1 MEVFMRYFVLLA
13 LAPLAACSGAG
24 DAKTAASGVNGSK
37 TFAIDGFSA
46 VAATGPDDVDVRVG
60 SGFSVRAEGDT
71 GIMARLEIVRNGDTL
86 EIRRKSNSGFS
97 WGGGSRGHVKI
108 FVTMPRITS
117 ASTTGSG
124 DMAIDHVEGDAFKV
138 DATGSGDLSIAS
150 MNVQRADFSL
160 TGSGNVSTS
169 GSAKTGSFAIQGSGD
184 IDAPKLTLNQADVR
198 VMGSGGVTATVA
210 GPAKVDVMGS
220 GDVTLTGGA
229 KCTTS
234 KMGSGSVTCS

>member
-1 MEVFMRYFVLLA
+1 MRPLA
-13 LAPLAACSGAG
+13 LLVLVPLAACSGNG

-37 TFAIDGFSA
+37 TFAIDAFNA
-46 VAATGPDDVDVRVG
+46 VDSTGPDDVDVRVG

-71 GIMARLEIVRNGDTL
+71 GIMQRLEIARNGDTL
-86 EIRRKSNSGFS
+86 EIRRKPNSGFS
-97 WGGGSRGHVKI
+97 WRGGDRGRLKI
-108 FVTMPRITS
+108 YVTMPRITA

-138 DATGSGDLSIAS
+138 EATGSGDMAIAS

-160 TGSGNVSTS
+160 TGSGSVSTS
-169 GSAKTGSFAIQGSGD
+169 GSAKTGAFSIQGSGD
-184 IDAPKLTLNQADVR
+184 IDAPGLTLNQAEIS
-198 VMGSGGVTATVA
+198 VMGSGGVTAAVA

-234 KMGSGSVTCS
+234 RMGSGSISCS

>member
-1 MEVFMRYFVLLA
+1 MRSIALLA
-13 LAPLAACSGAG
+13 LIPLAACSGDG

-46 VAATGPDDVDVRVG
+46 VDSTGPDDVDVRVG

-71 GIMARLEIVRNGDTL
+71 GIMQRLEIVKNGDTL

-97 WGGGSRGHVKI
+97 WGSGKRAHLKVYI
-108 FVTMPRITS
+108 TMPRITA

-138 DATGSGDLSIAS
+138 AATGSGDTSIAS
-150 MNVQRADFSL
+150 MAVQRVEFSL
-160 TGSGNVSTS
+160 TGSGNVTTG
-169 GSAKTGSFAIQGSGD
+169 GSAKSGSFSIQGSGD
-184 IDAPKLTLNQADVR
+184 IDAAKLTLTQADIS
-198 VMGSGGVTATVA
+198 VMGSGNVSAAVA

-234 KMGSGSVTCS
+234 KVGSGNVTCS

>member
-1 MEVFMRYFVLLA
+1 MRTLALLA
-13 LAPLAACSGAG
+13 LIPLAACSGSG
-24 DAKTAASGVNGSK
+24 DARTAASGVNGNK

-46 VAATGPDDVDVRVG
+46 VEATGPDDVDVRLG

-71 GIMARLEIVRNGDTL
+71 GIMAKLEIVRNGDTL

-97 WGGGSRGHVKI
+97 WGGGNRGHVKI
-108 FVTMPRITS
+108 YVTMPRITA

-124 DMAIDHVEGDAFKV
+124 DMAIDHVEGDGFKLS
-138 DATGSGDLSIAS
+138 ATGSGDLSIAS
-150 MNVQRADFSL
+150 MAVQRADFSL
-160 TGSGNVSTS
+160 TGSGNVGAS
-169 GSAKTGSFAIQGSGD
+169 GTAKTGSFSITGSGD
-184 IDAPKLTLNQADVR
+184 IDAAKLSLSQADVS
-198 VMGSGGVTATVA
+198 VMGSGGVSATVA

-234 KMGSGSVTCS
+234 KMGSGSVSCS

>member
-1 MEVFMRYFVLLA
+1 MRPYLLLA
-13 LAPLAACSGAG
+13 LIPLAACSAHGGGKAS
-24 DAKTAASGVNGSK
+24 ASGVNGSK
-37 TFAIDGFSA
+37 SFAVEGFSA
-46 VAATGPDDVDVRVG
+46 VEATGPDDVDVRVG

-97 WGGGSRGHVKI
+97 WGGGDRGHLKI
-108 FVTMPRITS
+108 YVTMPRIT
-117 ASTTGSG
+117 AAEVTGSG
-124 DMAIDHVEGDAFKV
+124 DMAIDHVEGDEFKV
-138 DATGSGDLSIAS
+138 DATGSGNVAIAS
-150 MNVQRADFSL
+150 ITVQNADFSL

-169 GSAKTGSFAIQGSGD
+169 GSAKTGSFSIQGSGD
-184 IDAPKLTLNQADVR
+184 IDAAKLTLGQADVR
-198 VMGSGGVTATVA
+198 VMGSGGLTAMVA

-234 KMGSGSVTCS
+234 KMGSGSITCS

>member
-1 MEVFMRYFVLLA
+1 MRSIALLA
-13 LAPLAACSGAG
+13 LIPLAACSGPG
-24 DAKTAASGVNGSK
+24 DAKTAASGVNGTK
-37 TFAIDGFSA
+37 TFAVDGFSA
-46 VAATGPDDVDVRVG
+46 VEATGPDDVDVRVG

-86 EIRRKSNSGFS
+86 EIRRKSNSGFN
-97 WGGGSRGHVKI
+97 WGGGERNHLKI
-108 FVTMPRITS
+108 YVTMPRITA

-124 DMAIDHVEGDAFKV
+124 DMAIDHVDGDAFKV
-138 DATGSGDLSIAS
+138 DATGSGDLAIAS

-160 TGSGNVSTS
+160 TGSGNVSAG
-169 GSAKTGSFAIQGSGD
+169 GSAKTGSFSIAGSGD
-184 IDAPKLTLNQADVR
+184 IDAPKLTLNQADVS
-198 VMGSGGVTATVA
+198 VMGSGSVSAAVA

-234 KMGSGSVTCS
+234 KMGSGDIRCS